1 MAVHLRCV
9 PCDQSVSLSA
19 VRRRRAFLRQL
30 LGVSVLVPACPL
42 FAQSQPP
49 EIVNPRATDGDD
61 RVQPQWDQMLTL
73 TVGNSGGDLNGSSD
87 RVLQAAVDSV
97 ARRGGGTVRLLPGK
111 WVLRN
116 SVVLSSG
123 IRLTGSGADTLL
135 TRPASVSS
143 QLSADSDWYDQEITL
158 SDSAGFQ
165 VGDGVVLRAVN
176 PHNGAATVIKRSL
189 TARSG
194 NRFRLSDGL
203 RENLWLSGKPV
214 CESLYPLLSAEYATD
229 VLIENLV
236 LDGNRQHSGHLD
248 GNYGGCIFLQDC
260 SRFVIRRVEACNNN
274 GDGISFQIC
283 HDVLVQD
290 CHSHDNADLGL
301 HPGSG
306 SQRPVLRGNRLE
318 RNSQGLFWCWG
329 VKFGLAQD
337 NVIDGNRLY
346 GVSIG
351 HNDTDNLMRNNRI
364 TNSGQFGVLFRNED
378 RGQDFWPNRNVLEGN
393 TIENS
398 GGDDGVAIEVLG
410 KVRDLKF
417 TGNRIIEHRG
427 AAGRTGIRISP
438 EAGSVHMSDNMIT
451 GVHTAILDGRPSE
464 KRG

>member
-1 MAVHLRCV
+1 MPATRYQARPSGGEV
-9 PCDQSVSLSA
+9 A
-19 VRRRRAFLRQL
+19 VRFPQRRAFLRRL
-30 LGVSVLVPACPL
+30 LAASAVLPALPIPGR
-42 FAQSQPP
+42 AQPP
-49 EIVNPRATDGDD
+49 EVVNPRATDGDEKM
-61 RVQPQWDQMLTL
+61 QPQWEQLLTL
-73 TVGNSGGDLNGSSD
+73 TVGNSNADLNGSSE

-97 ARRGGGTVRLLPGK
+97 ARRGGGTVQLLPGT

-116 SVVLSSG
+116 SLFLSSRM
-123 IRLTGSGADTLL
+123 RLIGSGADTIL
-135 TRPASVSS
+135 TRPASVSTV
-143 QLSADSDWYDQEITL
+143 LSADSDWYDQEVTL
-158 SDSAGFQ
+158 ADSAGFQ

-176 PHNGAATVIKRSL
+176 PHNGAATVIKRTL

-194 NRFRLSDGL
+194 NRFLLNDGL
-203 RENLWLSGKPV
+203 RENLWLSGKPT
-214 CESLYPLLSAEYATD
+214 CDSLYPLITSEYSSD

-236 LDGNRQHSGHLD
+236 LDGNRRQTGHLD

-260 SRFVIRRVEACNNN
+260 SRFTIRRVEACHNN

-283 HDVLVQD
+283 HDVTVQD

-329 VKFGLAQD
+329 VKFGLAED
-337 NVIDGNRLY
+337 NVIESNRLY

-351 HNDTDNLMRNNRI
+351 HNDTDNLMRNNTIR
-364 TNSGQFGVLFRNED
+364 NSGQFGVLFRQED
-378 RGQDFWPNRNVLEGN
+378 RGLDFWPNRNVLEGN

-398 GGDDGVAIEVLG
+398 GGDDGVAIEISG
-410 KVRDLKF
+410 RVRDLKF
-417 TGNRIIEHRG
+417 VGNRIIERRG
-427 AAGRTGIRISP
+427 PAGRIGIRIAA
-438 EAGSVHMSDNMIT
+438 EVGSVQLADNMIT
-451 GVHTAILDGRPSE
+451 GMHTAIMDQRPPE

>member
-1 MAVHLRCV
+1 MVLQRNCV
-9 PCDQSVSLSA
+9 DSIQSLSV
-19 VRRRRAFLRQL
+19 VRRRRGFLRRM
-30 LGVSVLVPACPL
+30 LGAAVVLPAWPL
-42 FAQSQPP
+42 FAQTQPP
-49 EIVNPRATDGDD
+49 EVVNPRATDGDD
-61 RVQPQWDQMLTL
+61 RVQPQWDQLLTL
-73 TVGNSGGDLNGSSD
+73 TVGNTGADLNGSSD

-97 ARRGGGTVRLLPGK
+97 ARRGGGTVRLLPGT

-116 SVVLSSG
+116 AVILSSG
-123 IRLTGSGADTLL
+123 VRLIGSGSDTLL
-135 TRPASVSS
+135 TRPASVSAV
-143 QLSADSDWYDQEITL
+143 LSADSDWYDQEITL
-158 SDSAGFQ
+158 SDATGFQ

-189 TARSG
+189 TARAG

-214 CESLYPLLSAEYATD
+214 CESLYPLLTAEYASD
-229 VLIENLV
+229 VVIESLV
-236 LDGNRQHSGHLD
+236 LDGNRQQSGHLD

-260 SRFVIRRVEACNNN
+260 SRFVIRHVEARNNN

-290 CHSHDNADLGL
+290 CHSHDNADLGV

-329 VKFGLAQD
+329 VKFGLAED

-364 TNSGQFGVLFRNED
+364 SNSGKFGVLFRNED

-398 GGDDGVAIEVLG
+398 GGEEGVAIEVLG

-417 TGNRIIEHRG
+417 TGNRILEHRG
-427 AAGRTGIRISP
+427 AAGRIGIRISA
-438 EAGSVHMSDNMIT
+438 EAGSVQMSDNMIT
-451 GVHTAILDGRPSE
+451 GVHTAIVDRRAPE
-464 KRG
+464 KRL